1 MGSSSATSLGF
12 LLVTI
17 NSAMAI
23 HRSRGDAVATI
34 LVIALYSSLVL
45 LLRCLRR
52 FEAAPPG
59 SAAKDRA
66 RVGVWLATALATA
79 MFSCVPLMPGLMA
92 AAVWLIVR

>member
-1 MGSSSATSLGF
+1 M
-12 LLVTI
+12 V
-17 NSAMAI
+17 I
-23 HRSRGDAVATI
+23 HSSRGDAAAAV
-34 LVIALYSSLVL
+34 LVIALYASLVL

-66 RVGVWLATALATA
+66 RVGVWLGPALATA
-79 MFSCVPLMPGLMA
+79 LFSSCVPLMPGLMA